1 MKEQKVVIKLMTAKE
16 VLANKV
22 RRETKRMMIA
32 TPYKTLHHGSNET
45 SLISIFQ

>member
-32 TPYKTLHHGSNET
+32 TPYKTLQHGNVQT
-45 SLISIFQ
+45 SCLHSL